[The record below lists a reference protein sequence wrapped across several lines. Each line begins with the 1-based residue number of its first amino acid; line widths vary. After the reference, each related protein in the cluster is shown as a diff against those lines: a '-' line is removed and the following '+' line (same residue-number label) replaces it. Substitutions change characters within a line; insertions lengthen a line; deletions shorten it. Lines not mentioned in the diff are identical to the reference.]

1 MSKPIKE
8 LVIDDYKKR
17 FENIDGALLVDI
29 RGMTSNDT
37 NDLRLGLQEKRIRVT
52 VVKNTLAKK
61 AFTGTDLEALNAG
74 LVGPSAVAYGDT
86 SVVDVARQLVEWAK
100 KIKHLTLKG
109 AVLDGHYYDGAE
121 GVKRISNFP
130 TKEEAQA
137 KVVQLFLSPASN
149 LLRAATSPGSNILGI
164 VKEIQTRLEKGQ
176 AIAKA

>member
-8 LVIDDYKKR
+8 LVIADYKKR
-17 FENIDGALLVDI
+17 FESIDGALLVDI

-52 VVKNTLAKK
+52 VVKNALAKK

-86 SVVDVARQLVEWAK
+86 SVVDVARQLVEWAR

-109 AVLDGHYYDGAE
+109 AVLDGTTTMAL
-121 GVKRISNFP
+121 K
-130 TKEEAQA
+130 
-137 KVVQLFLSPASN
+137 ASS
-149 LLRAATSPGSNILGI
+149 ASATSPPGKKPRPRSCNCSFRPPATCCARRPAPAPTSWASSR
-164 VKEIQTRLEKGQ
+164 KFRLV
-176 AIAKA
+176 